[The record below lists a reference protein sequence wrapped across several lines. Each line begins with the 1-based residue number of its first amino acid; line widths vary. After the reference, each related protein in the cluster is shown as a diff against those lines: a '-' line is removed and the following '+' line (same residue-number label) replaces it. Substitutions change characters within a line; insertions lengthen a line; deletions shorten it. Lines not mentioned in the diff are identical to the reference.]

1 MQSLKSTRISMGGG
15 NDSLCGFK
23 TGTPATTTFEK
34 LAPNSSCYEYSVQKF
49 MGMTAEEC
57 VILAIALDFHMGK
70 DKPPLA
76 GEIAEVA
83 TMEQESGAMT
93 CVRILVVLDK

>member
-1 MQSLKSTRISMGGG
+1 MAPP
-15 NDSLCGFK
+15 
-23 TGTPATTTFEK
+23 GTACFE
-34 LAPNSSCYEYSVQKF
+34 YIVQKF

-57 VILAIALDFHMGK
+57 VILAIALDFHTGK

-76 GEIAEVA
+76 GEVVEVA

-93 CVRILVVLDK
+93 CVRILVVLDKQ

>member
-1 MQSLKSTRISMGGG
+1 MQSLKSTRISLAGG